1 MNKPSPDIETLA
13 KSLQRAK
20 EIFVT
25 PGRGIDSPAR
35 AYGYLEMSVERF
47 LEGRERKKRKAV
59 TRG

>member
-25 PGRGIDSPAR
+25 PGRGIDSAAK
-35 AYGYLEMSVERF
+35 AYGYLELSVERF
-47 LEGRERKKRKAV
+47 LQGRERKRKGARK
-59 TRG
+59 T